1 MPTVQPAGSGSGRC
15 DKCTLIFY
23 LKIIIKKSWT
33 IFYKSWSRK
42 K

>member
-23 LKIIIKKSWT
+23 LKKHHKKVLDY
-33 IFYKSWSRK
+33 FLQVLE
-42 K
+42 